1 MKIHKHIYHF
11 DKRFIFSAKKKKNMN
26 EMNRGQKQKHD
37 PNGNCS
43 GIAIVGTITDGK
55 QSM

>member
-1 MKIHKHIYHF
+1 MKIHNT
-11 DKRFIFSAKKKKNMN
+11 FIILINDLFFQQKKKYMN

>member
-1 MKIHKHIYHF
+1 MKIHNT
-11 DKRFIFSAKKKKNMN
+11 FIILINDLFFLQKKKKNMN